1 MANDL
6 LLAQNIS
13 KSFSGVQAL
22 RDVSIKVHPAE
33 ILCLI
38 GENGSGK
45 STLIKIIAGVLQP
58 DQGEIILNGRNYR
71 CLTPINAIHEGVQV
85 IYQDF
90 SLFPNLTVAENIAF
104 NYLLAKD
111 RRIISWREIYQTAQK
126 ALGLVQM
133 DVALNALVDQLSVA
147 EKQLVAISRALL
159 QNAKLIIMDEPTTA
173 LTQKE
178 VNALFEVI
186 NKLKDRG
193 ISFLF
198 VSHKLNE
205 VQEISER
212 IIVLRN
218 GQKVIEDEANQ
229 FDTEKMT
236 YYISGK
242 HLENKTYLYQRNINE
257 KPLLKIDHLSLKQHF
272 SEVSFEVYPG
282 EILGITGLLGS
293 GRTDLALAL
302 FGVVPAD
309 NGAII
314 LEGKPVRIRSIQ
326 DAIKTGIGY
335 VPEDRINEGL
345 FLEKPISSNIIVRL
359 VDALKGIKSFF
370 NPDQYS
376 REAGHWAN
384 SLSIKTNDLNLPV
397 SSLSGGNQ
405 QRVVLAK
412 WLASR
417 PKLLI
422 LNGPTVGVDI
432 GSKAEL
438 HEIIRDLAR
447 HGMGLI
453 VLSDDIPELLQL
465 CNRIYLMRR
474 GRLAMEFPR
483 ESIDE
488 ATLSKELAEQ

>member
-1 MANDL
+1 
-6 LLAQNIS
+6 
-13 KSFSGVQAL
+13 
-22 RDVSIKVHPAE
+22 
-33 ILCLI
+33 
-38 GENGSGK
+38 
-45 STLIKIIAGVLQP
+45 
-58 DQGEIILNGRNYR
+58 
-71 CLTPINAIHEGVQV
+71 
-85 IYQDF
+85 
-90 SLFPNLTVAENIAF
+90 
-104 NYLLAKD
+104 
-111 RRIISWREIYQTAQK
+111 
-126 ALGLVQM
+126 
-133 DVALNALVDQLSVA
+133 
-147 EKQLVAISRALL
+147 
-159 QNAKLIIMDEPTTA
+159 
-173 LTQKE
+173 
-178 VNALFEVI
+178 
-186 NKLKDRG
+186 
-193 ISFLF
+193 
-198 VSHKLNE
+198 
-205 VQEISER
+205 
-212 IIVLRN
+212 
-218 GQKVIEDEANQ
+218 
-229 FDTEKMT
+229 
-236 YYISGK
+236 
-242 HLENKTYLYQRNINE
+242 
-257 KPLLKIDHLSLKQHF
+257 
-272 SEVSFEVYPG
+272 
-282 EILGITGLLGS
+282 LGITGLLGS

>member
-302 FGVVPAD
+302 FGVAPAD